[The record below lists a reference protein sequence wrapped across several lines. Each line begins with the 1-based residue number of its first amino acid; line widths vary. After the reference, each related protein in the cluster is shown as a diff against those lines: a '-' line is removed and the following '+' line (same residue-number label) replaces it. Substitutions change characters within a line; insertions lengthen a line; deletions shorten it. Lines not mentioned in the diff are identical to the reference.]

1 MSFTTAAF
9 WKAAVERAVK
19 TVAQSAVAVIGTS
32 VTGILEVNA
41 VEVLSVA
48 GLAGLLSL
56 LTSIGSDAVTT
67 SDGPSLANEIAVGKH
82 AL

>member
-32 VTGILEVNA
+32 VTGLFEVNA

-48 GLAGLLSL
+48 GLAGLLSI

-67 SDGPSLANEIAVGKH
+67 SDGPSLANEIAVGRH
-82 AL
+82 AR